1 MSDLNQPQ
9 GQNLSLIADAP
20 PTQPQGLPEAPTFQD
35 VRGAVEFLFMLE
47 GDQAVH
53 ELYAYYSI
61 ESEDDLAETDWRECI
76 CLANMSCEDRAEVV
90 GSKRTAPPPSA
101 VELNGNTTIIMR
113 DKAVALAK
121 MGFRVFPVKQGTKA
135 PAQPP
140 NKPRPPKG
148 QYHQHIPSSDPADVA
163 AMWTGPRGESLSFD
177 IGINTEGLLVLDI
190 DDRDGR
196 TGATSFAELA
206 QMHGL
211 DADTVVA
218 STPSGGRHY
227 FYKLPQG
234 VDPTTVKLGSDKLGS
249 GIDHRSYNSFVV
261 APGTKRPKGEY
272 QWVRSPDESEMKTAP
287 QSLVDLCIR
296 QKTRDENAP
305 RVMPGLKIDSP
316 DAMERFRKY
325 AKNDGPEAIQNA
337 GGRNGTIAVLRRA
350 GDYGLSYSAAT
361 EILCE
366 PGGWNETKA
375 LPPWDEGELL
385 DLAESLEPSR
395 ERPIGCEHPAVQF
408 EAVPVFSNPPPLTL
422 AEWKARDLPPPDYI
436 CGNWLSTTS
445 RVLLVAPTGLGKT
458 MFGVGLTMAIAGNRN
473 FLHWKRRR
481 PAKVLFIDGEMS
493 NRLLRQRLLDEA
505 RRLGVAPETFYA
517 LSHEDVPNF
526 APLNTAQGQ
535 ALVNAVIEKLGGV
548 DLIEFDNTMSLI
560 AGDHR
565 EEEGWRQTLPW
576 VRSLTQRGIG
586 QIWVHHTGHD
596 ESRTY
601 GTKTREWQMDT
612 VIHLERV
619 KRGDTDVSFGL
630 QFRKARERT
639 PETQNEFKT
648 ARVALVNNKWT
659 VANVTGF
666 EEPIPASPLQI
677 EWWEKLDAWTED
689 ERERLGL
696 SSETDIPISVQ
707 VARKVLFSTSDSAND
722 GPSFDRKGAS
732 RQNIRDRMTEMT
744 DKRLLRKIRRG
755 QWVIVK
761 DAQ

>member
-1 MSDLNQPQ
+1 MSDLNQAQ
-9 GQNLSLIADAP
+9 RQNPNVIADAP
-20 PTQPQGLPEAPTFQD
+20 PTQPQGLLEAPTLQQVQAEAEVLPLIAD
-35 VRGAVEFLFMLE
+35 
-47 GDQAVH
+47 DQAIR
-53 ELYAYYSI
+53 ELYAHFGV
-61 ESEDDLAETDWRECI
+61 ESADDLAETDWRQFI
-76 CLANMSCEDRAEVV
+76 RLAKMSCEERAEVL
-90 GSKRTAPPPSA
+90 GSKRTAPPPIA
-101 VELNGNTTIIMR
+101 VELNGNTTITMR

-121 MGFRVFPVKQGTKA
+121 MGFRVLPIKQGTKA
-135 PAQPP
+135 PAQPR

-148 QYHQHIPSSDPADVA
+148 QYHQHIPSRDPADVA
-163 AMWTGPRGESLSFD
+163 AMWTGPRGASLSFD

-196 TGATSFAELA
+196 TGTRSFDELA
-206 QMHGL
+206 CVHGL
-211 DADTVVA
+211 DLNTVVA

-227 FYKLPQG
+227 FYKLPADI
-234 VDPTTVKLGSDKLGS
+234 DPAIVNLGSDKLGS
-249 GIDHRSYNSFVV
+249 GIDHRSYNSLVV
-261 APGTKRPKGEY
+261 APGTTRPRGEY
-272 QWVRSPDESEMKTAP
+272 KWVRSPDESEMKTAP
-287 QSLVDLCIR
+287 QSLVHLCSR
-296 QKTRDENAP
+296 QKTRDENKP
-305 RVMPGLKIDSP
+305 QVMPGLEIDAP
-316 DAMERFRKY
+316 DAVERFREY
-325 AKNDGPEAIQNA
+325 AKTDAPEAIQEA
-337 GGRNGTIAVLRRA
+337 GGRNATIAVLRRA
-350 GDYGLSYSAAT
+350 GDYGLSWSTAV
-361 EILCE
+361 EILDE

-385 DLAESLEPSR
+385 ELAESLEPSR
-395 ERPIGCEHPAVQF
+395 ERPIGYDHPVAQI
-408 EAVPVFSNPPPLTL
+408 EAVPVFSNLPPLTL

-458 MFGVGLTMAIAGNRN
+458 MFGVGLTMAMAGNLD
-473 FLHWKRRR
+473 FLHWKGRR

-517 LSHEDVPNF
+517 LSHEDVQNF
-526 APLNTAQGQ
+526 APLNTVQGQ

-576 VRSLTQRGIG
+576 VLSLTRRGIG

-619 KRGDTDVSFGL
+619 KRADTDVSFEI

-659 VANVTGF
+659 VTNVTGF
-666 EEPIPASPLQI
+666 EDPIPASPLQI
-677 EWWEKLDAWTED
+677 EWWEKLEAWTED

-696 SSETDIPISVQ
+696 SPERDISITVE
-707 VARKVLFSTSDSAND
+707 VARKVLFPTEDSEND

-732 RQNIRDRMTEMT
+732 RQNIRGRMTEMT
-744 DKRLLRKIRRG
+744 DKGMLRKIARG